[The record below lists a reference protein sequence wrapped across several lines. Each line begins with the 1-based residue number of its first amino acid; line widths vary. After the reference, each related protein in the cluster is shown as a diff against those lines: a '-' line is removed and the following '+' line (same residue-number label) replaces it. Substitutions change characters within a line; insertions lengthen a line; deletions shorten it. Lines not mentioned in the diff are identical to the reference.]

1 MKNIIYVSVCS
12 CFVNFIGQTSLRILT
27 HYLKHNLSQ
36 QKQELDKWENENST
50 YDVNNTIKLS
60 FHLRYEVKSKKS
72 RETGQ
77 FSEVRVEG

>member
-1 MKNIIYVSVCS
+1 
-12 CFVNFIGQTSLRILT
+12 
-27 HYLKHNLSQ
+27 LSQ